1 MSTRRRGTILIVV
14 MLVISALAGVALVI
28 ARSAR
33 VEALTSANNV
43 AAAKAAAVERGAE
56 QYVLAMIASN
66 RETVMTLDERG
77 YEAVPVGTSGMF
89 WVVRPD
95 YGDANLP
102 VYGLVDEAS
111 KLNLTT
117 VSRDLLRGL
126 PLMPDELPDGIYDW
140 KDGDDNVE
148 GDGAESQYYN
158 GQQPPYDAKNA
169 NFESVEELLLV
180 RGAYPEMLF
189 GTGARGGMLAANA
202 GNSAGMRIGSMGE
215 SDMLMRGLQQYLT
228 VYSREPNGNNTRTGR
243 INVNTAPREILAC
256 LPGLTDTVIDSI
268 LSARQSNGFGATNTD
283 WFQKAILQNNPA
295 AILPLV
301 TGSAYQFSADIVAVS
316 NNGRAFRRA
325 RIVVDA
331 YDQQSPPKIVYR
343 HDLTDCGWPL
353 DRAILESLR
362 AGQSIQPN
370 QRRG

>member
-1 MSTRRRGTILIVV
+1 MNAGRRGTILIVV
-14 MLVISALAGVALVI
+14 MLVISALALVALGVA
-28 ARSAR
+28 RTAR
-33 VEALTSANNV
+33 VEALTSANSV
-43 AAAKAAAVERGAE
+43 AQAKAAAVERGAE
-56 QYVLAMIASN
+56 QYVLAMIASS
-66 RETVMTLDERG
+66 RETVMTLDERSF
-77 YEAVPVGTSGMF
+77 EAVSVGDSGVF

-95 YGDANLP
+95 YGDPNLP

-111 KLNLTT
+111 KLNLTNA
-117 VSRDLLRGL
+117 SRDLLRGL
-126 PLMPDELPDGIYDW
+126 PLMPDELPDCIFDW
-140 KDGDDNVE
+140 KDGDNGVE

-158 GQQPPYDAKNA
+158 GLQPPYDCKNA

-180 RGAYPEMLF
+180 RGAYPQLLF

-202 GNSAGMRIGSMGE
+202 GNVSGMRIGSMGE
-215 SDMLMRGLQQYLT
+215 SDMLLRGLQQYLT
-228 VYSREPNGNNTRTGR
+228 VYSREPNGNNSRTGR

-256 LPGLTDTVIDSI
+256 LPGLTDSDIDSI

-283 WFQKAILQNNPA
+283 WFTRLMSQKMGPISSL
-295 AILPLV
+295 I
-301 TGSAYQFSADIVAVS
+301 TGSAYQFSADIVAAS
-316 NNGRAFRRA
+316 SNGRAFRRA

-331 YDQQSPPKIVYR
+331 YNQQSPPKIVYH

-362 AGQSIQPN
+362 SGQSITPN